1 MFFKMNLTFTNT
13 GLLFFKT
20 KLTSTEASL
29 TCFKAKL
36 ISTEAVLMLTEM
48 NLLCTEMNLLCTEM
62 KLTAIMAHISPKN
75 VVMTCFFTYLENCP
89 IVPYEAYLTKMDLLL
104 VYNYLE

>member
-1 MFFKMNLTFTNT
+1 M
-13 GLLFFKT
+13 

-36 ISTEAVLMLTEM
+36 RSTEAVLMLTEMNLLCTKM

-62 KLTAIMAHISPKN
+62 KLTVIMAHISPKN

-89 IVPYEAYLTKMDLLL
+89 IVPYEACLTKMDLLL